1 MPITVASRHTH
12 TSLVWDISHC
22 VVFVSVCTH
31 TTSVYKLE
39 ACTEDVS
46 TVYTETIHST
56 VEPVHIWS
64 LHVSLR
70 MYVCILVWIRTRLC
84 LMYQTVV
91 CME

>member
-39 ACTEDVS
+39 ARTEDVNS
-46 TVYTETIHST
+46 TYRDYS
-56 VEPVHIWS
+56 
-64 LHVSLR
+64 
-70 MYVCILVWIRTRLC
+70 
-84 LMYQTVV
+84 
-91 CME
+91 